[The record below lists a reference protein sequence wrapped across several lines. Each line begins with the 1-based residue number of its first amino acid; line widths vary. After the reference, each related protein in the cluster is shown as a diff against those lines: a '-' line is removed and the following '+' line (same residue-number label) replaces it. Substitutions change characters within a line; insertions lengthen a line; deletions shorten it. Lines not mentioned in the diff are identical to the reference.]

1 MRDRIHALYVKMGL
15 PADAAGWATEALDVL
30 GVALLAVV
38 SYFVTQRILIRII
51 HKLVAKTES
60 DWDDRLVKARFF
72 RRISQVVPA
81 LVIHA
86 LTPLMFTTEGLVE
99 WTQRAAELYMLAAV
113 LATANLLLTVSLEI
127 YNTYDVAR
135 RFPIHVYIQGVKI
148 LLAAA
153 AAIIAVS
160 ILTGQHPLILLS
172 GLGAMTAILLLIS
185 RDSIQGLV
193 AGVQLVSNDMVR
205 VGDWIEMPQEG
216 ADGDVIAIT
225 LHTVKVQNWD
235 KTISTIPTYKLV
247 SESFKNWRG
256 MEQARGRRIKRS
268 IYIDISTVQFCDRE
282 MIDRLRQIELLRD
295 YIDSKLEE
303 LSAHND
309 AASGAE
315 KVPINGRQLTN
326 LGLFRQYIVHYLR
339 NHPKVNNGLTMI
351 VRHLQPT
358 EHGIPLQVYAFSSNT
373 QWVPYEGIQSD
384 IFDHLLAC
392 MPEFGLEAFQTPSGQ
407 DAIAA
412 LAPLGD

>member
-1 MRDRIHALYVKMGL
+1 MRDRIHAFYVKMGL
-15 PADAAGWATEALDVL
+15 PPEMAGWFTEALDVL
-30 GVALLAVV
+30 GVAIIAVI

-51 HKLVAKTES
+51 HKLVARTES

-99 WTQRAAELYMLAAV
+99 WTQRAAQLYMLAA
-113 LATANLLLTVSLEI
+113 LLSTANLLLTVSLEI
-127 YNTYDVAR
+127 YNTYEVAK

-160 ILTGQHPLILLS
+160 VLTGQHPLILLS

-256 MEQARGRRIKRS
+256 MSETGGRRIKRS
-268 IYIDISTVQFCDRE
+268 IYIDISTVQHCDQQ
-282 MIDRLRQIELLRD
+282 MIDRLRQIDLLRGH
-295 YIDSKLEE
+295 IDTKLEE
-303 LSAHND
+303 LSAHNE
-309 AASGAE
+309 ALSGAD
-315 KVPINGRQLTN
+315 VMPINGRQLTN
-326 LGLFRQYIVHYLR
+326 IGLFRKYVLEYLR
-339 NHPKVNNGLTMI
+339 SHPMIKGDLTMMA
-351 VRHLQPT
+351 RQLEPT
-358 EHGIPLQVYAFSSNT
+358 EHGLPLQVYAFCTNT
-373 QWVPYEGIQSD
+373 EWVPYEGIQSD

-392 MPEFGLEAFQTPSGQ
+392 LPEFGLEAFQTPSGQ